1 MNNKDIEY
9 SKNVTNRFLELCKE
23 GKIFYHDQLRFL
35 DFIKEKYEPVT
46 ISEYCRLK
54 TKHFKVV
61 QEQYKGKRLAGN
73 NYGGVEFVFE
83 KLN

>member
-23 GKIFYHDQLRFL
+23 GKIFYLDQLRFL
-35 DFIKEKYEPVT
+35 DFIKEKYNPVT
-46 ISEYCRLK
+46 ISKYCELR

-61 QEQYKGKRLAGN
+61 QEQFHAKKLAGE
-73 NYGGVEFVFE
+73 NYGGVTFLFE